1 MEAGAASTVL
11 AIAEH
16 GGVPLAK
23 TQKDLT
29 PLQRM
34 VILKEAK
41 RQQEEAENN
50 QQGGGVPGSGIKNN
64 AVGAGNAVQGDT
76 VTYIN
81 DGTE

>member
-16 GGVPLAK
+16 GGVPLAE

-34 VILKEAK
+34 VILKEAQ
-41 RQQEEAENN
+41 RQQEEAEQQRNN
-50 QQGGGVPGSGIKNN
+50 QTPGSGIKNN

-76 VTYIN
+76 VTYVN
-81 DGTE
+81 EGS

>member
-1 MEAGAASTVL
+1 MEVGAASTVL

-34 VILKEAK
+34 VILKEAE
-41 RQQEEAENN
+41 RQQEEAEQ
-50 QQGGGVPGSGIKNN
+50 QQGGQTPGSGIKNN

-76 VTYIN
+76 TTYVN
-81 DGTE
+81 EGT